1 MVGEATKTMSIV
13 TQSKIPN
20 ACSSGD
26 FQLLFQLNN
35 YFIKLHTFK
44 LTSFFF
50 HQVIPT
56 SRLAV
61 LPPAFTKDS
70 AYATE
75 YVLAWAVLP
84 IDEED
89 KLEAYKTLAQDV
101 LNKSLQLN
109 VEFM

>member
-1 MVGEATKTMSIV
+1 MLVKVETFNRCSCSTFSPL
-13 TQSKIPN
+13 KIL
-20 ACSSGD
+20 D
-26 FQLLFQLNN
+26 LILTL
-35 YFIKLHTFK
+35 YFSL
-44 LTSFFF
+44 S
-50 HQVIPT
+50 QVIPT

-89 KLEAYKTLAQDV
+89 KLEAYKTFAQDV